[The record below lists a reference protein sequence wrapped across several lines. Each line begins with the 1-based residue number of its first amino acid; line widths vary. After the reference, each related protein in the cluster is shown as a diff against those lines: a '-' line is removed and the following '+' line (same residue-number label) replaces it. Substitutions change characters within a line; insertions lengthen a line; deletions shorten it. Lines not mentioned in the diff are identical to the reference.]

1 MQRPLA
7 LLDAFLLA
15 SGRHGESPMLDTFD
29 ARTLRGLLAQERIT
43 GTHFAHICGVT
54 PSYMS
59 QLLTGRRQPGEL
71 ARIKIARALE
81 ALGLDRG
88 VNHGA

>member
-1 MQRPLA
+1 MPTDTLA
-7 LLDAFLLA
+7 
-15 SGRHGESPMLDTFD
+15 PTFD

-43 GTHFAHICGVT
+43 GTHFARICGLSRDYV
-54 PSYMS
+54 SHI
-59 QLLTGRRQPGEL
+59 LTGQRQPGEL

-81 ALGLDRG
+81 ALGLDRA